1 MSQSESR
8 AATAR
13 EATRSHETRI
23 EIAAPIEDV
32 WKALTEASEIA
43 RWFAPNIKV
52 EPGVGGTFLADWG
65 PGIEWKTAIEVWE
78 PNRHLRLAETREQPE
93 PCPLLQDYF
102 LEAEGGKTVLRLVHS
117 GFGTSAEWDN
127 EYEGTRGGWPVCF
140 FRLKHGLEHHRGESI
155 HNIILTSVGH
165 GIDTARAHELIES
178 ARPEPYEP
186 ALNAPTERAGVLPE
200 LNGSI
205 FSYSVQPCPGGTM
218 AYVQF
223 LFFGLSDAKAASI
236 QKEWSDKMAR
246 MFPAETASR

>member
-23 EIAAPIEDV
+23 EIAAPIEEV

-52 EPGVGGTFLADWG
+52 EPGVGGIFLADWG

-93 PCPLLQDYF
+93 PCRLLQDYF
-102 LEAEGGKTVLRLVHS
+102 LEVEGGKTVLRLVHS

-140 FRLKHGLEHHRGESI
+140 FRLKHGLEHPQHHFDRCR
-155 HNIILTSVGH
+155 TWDRH
-165 GIDTARAHELIES
+165 GTGARADRVHP
-178 ARPEPYEP
+178 AR
-186 ALNAPTERAGVLPE
+186 ALRAGPQR
-200 LNGSI
+200 SD
-205 FSYSVQPCPGGTM
+205 GTRRR
-218 AYVQF
+218 
-223 LFFGLSDAKAASI
+223 S
-236 QKEWSDKMAR
+236 
-246 MFPAETASR
+246 T